1 MIIIIISNQQV
12 RVLKTER
19 TEKMDINQRHK
30 LILDAIVSMYIANG
44 EPIASQALQD
54 ALDITVSSATLRNE
68 MARLTKLGYLNQP
81 HVSAGRVPTNKA
93 YRYYVDNIDRT
104 KEIAKEDKQ
113 NIKQHFDM
121 LDGDSSRFL
130 QGAARLF
137 SDILGY
143 TVVIVPPQ
151 DENLQFVNFT
161 ALKTGRYSV
170 VLVATTTRG
179 EVQTRVIRLSTEVT
193 NAQLAQLTQLLNMRL
208 CFTCYADID
217 KTYFATLINQLNK
230 ENPAFG
236 RFISGALALVAEAS
250 NKTVYVYGQEKIADT
265 DHFEHNIGDI
275 LRLLADTDTLKQII
289 TPKYDGVRVV
299 FGDELPIKNIENACF
314 ISTRYFAGSAVSGTL
329 AVICPQ
335 TVDYQRL
342 FLAMEYFSQLLTQSI
357 TGTERK

>member
-1 MIIIIISNQQV
+1 
-12 RVLKTER
+12 
-19 TEKMDINQRHK
+19 MDINQRHK
-30 LILDAIVSMYIANG
+30 LILDAIVSMYIRSG
-44 EPIASQALQD
+44 EPVASQALQD

-93 YRYYVDNIDRT
+93 YRYYVDNIDRS
-104 KEIAKEDKQ
+104 KEIAREDKE

-179 EVQTRVIRLSTEVT
+179 EVHTRVIRLTNEVT

-208 CFTCYADID
+208 CFTCYTDID
-217 KTYFATLINQLNK
+217 KKYFTTLINQLNK
-230 ENPAFG
+230 ENSSFG
-236 RFISGALALVAEAS
+236 LFIAGALALVAEAS
-250 NKTVYVYGQEKIADT
+250 NKSVYVYGQEKIVDT
-265 DHFEHNIGDI
+265 DHFENNIGDV

-289 TPKYDGVRVV
+289 TPKYDGVSVV
-299 FGDELPIKNIENACF
+299 FGDELPIKNIDNACF

>member
-1 MIIIIISNQQV
+1 
-12 RVLKTER
+12 
-19 TEKMDINQRHK
+19 MDINQRHK
-30 LILDAIVSMYIANG
+30 LILDAIVSMYIRDG
-44 EPIASQALQD
+44 EPVASQALQD

-93 YRYYVDNIDRT
+93 YRYYVNNIDRT
-104 KEIAKEDKQ
+104 RQISHRDRE
-113 NIKQHFDM
+113 NILRHFEM

-130 QGAARLF
+130 QGAAKLF

-143 TVVIVPPQ
+143 TVVIAPPV
-151 DENLQFVNFT
+151 DTDLQFVNFT

-170 VLVATTTRG
+170 VLVGTTTHG
-179 EVQTRVIRLSTEVT
+179 EVQTRVIRLAKEIT
-193 NAQLAQLTQLLNMRL
+193 NAELAQLNQLINMRL

-217 KTYFATLINQLNK
+217 KTYFKTLIK
-230 ENPAFG
+230 ELERENHAFG
-236 RFISGALALVAEAS
+236 QFISGALALVAEAN
-250 NKTVYVYGQEKIADT
+250 NKAVYVYGQEKIAAT
-265 DHFEHNIGDI
+265 DHFENNIGDI
-275 LRLLADTDTLKQII
+275 LKLLADTNALKQII
-289 TPKYDGVRVV
+289 TPKYDGISVV

-314 ISTRYFAGSAVSGTL
+314 ISTKYFAGSAVSGTL

-342 FLAMEYFSQLLTQSI
+342 FLAIEYFAQLLTQSI

>member
-1 MIIIIISNQQV
+1 
-12 RVLKTER
+12 
-19 TEKMDINQRHK
+19 MDINNRHK

-68 MARLTKLGYLNQP
+68 MARLTKRGYLNQP

-93 YRYYVDNIDRT
+93 YRYYVDNIDRDVQ
-104 KEIAKEDKQ
+104 IAPQDKR

-121 LDGDSSRFL
+121 LDGDSQRFL
-130 QGAARLF
+130 AGAAKLF

-143 TVVIVPPQ
+143 TVIIAPPA
-151 DENLQFVNFT
+151 DTELQFVNFT

-170 VLVATTTRG
+170 VLVGTTSRG
-179 EVQTRVIRLSTEVT
+179 EVFTRVIRLSSEITA
-193 NAQLAQLTQLLNMRL
+193 AQLAQLNQLLNMRL
-208 CFTCYADID
+208 CFTCYADVD
-217 KTYFATLINQLNK
+217 MVYVKTLVNELEK
-230 ENPAFG
+230 ENPAFAQ
-236 RFISGALALVAEAS
+236 FIAGAVALMADANDKAVH
-250 NKTVYVYGQEKIADT
+250 VYGQEKLLDT
-265 DHFEHNIGDI
+265 HHFENNIGDV
-275 LRLLADTDTLKQII
+275 LKLLADTDKLKQII
-289 TPKYDGVRVV
+289 TPKYDGVSVV

-314 ISTRYFAGSAVSGTL
+314 ISTRYYAGSAVSGTL

-342 FLAMEYFSQLLTQSI
+342 FLAMEYFAQLLTQSI